1 MMANKDIVKAITDI
15 VTGKYHFPK
24 KENSVKEEIKEMYA
38 DDIVAED
45 EEGFVVDA
53 CGNKYRVNIR
63 KEA

>member
-1 MMANKDIVKAITDI
+1 MTNKEIRKMITDI
-15 VTGKYHFPK
+15 VSGKYHFPK
-24 KENSVKEEIKEMYA
+24 RKNTVKSEIAEFYA
-38 DDIVAED
+38 NDIVSED